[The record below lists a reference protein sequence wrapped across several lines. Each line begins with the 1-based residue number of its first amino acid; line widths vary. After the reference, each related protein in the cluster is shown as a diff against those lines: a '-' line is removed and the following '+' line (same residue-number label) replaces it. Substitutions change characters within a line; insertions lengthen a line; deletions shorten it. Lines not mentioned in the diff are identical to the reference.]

1 MEYKMIFQSLRDKFL
16 TRGPGGF
23 TYDSAELAIGCIVV
37 GVYSIA
43 LGTAALG
50 GVVVG
55 GAVTA
60 AMWVGEMAEIRER

>member
-1 MEYKMIFQSLRDKFL
+1 MIFQALRDKLL

-23 TYDSAELAIGCIVV
+23 VYDSAELAIGCIVV
-37 GVYSIA
+37 GVYSLA
-43 LGTAALG
+43 LGTAAIG

-60 AMWVGEMAEIRER
+60 AMWVGEMAEYRER

>member
-1 MEYKMIFQSLRDKFL
+1 MIFQALRDKLL

-23 TYDSAELAIGCIVV
+23 VYDSAELAIGCIVV
-37 GVYSIA
+37 GVYSLA
-43 LGTAALG
+43 LGTAAIG

-55 GAVTA
+55 GVVTS

>member
-1 MEYKMIFQSLRDKFL
+1 MIIEALRDKLL

-37 GVYSIA
+37 GVYSLA
-43 LGTAALG
+43 LGTAAIG

-55 GAVTA
+55 GVVTA